1 MDTKASRW
9 KIDEELGIYM
19 VSKYLP
25 QKHLLTPKENGKG
38 EHSNLTMQKAGEHCS
53 HSRDQSEHHQ
63 KWNVLTSVSL
73 FFCYFYMNFIS
84 LMCFSKD
91 SLDIHIYMFVHS
103 YKHIHTHRHFHSF
116 LYLWVTLIFLTFFI
130 VVQVQLSPFSLHHC
144 PPPQPSPP
152 PTPHPIPPW
161 FCPCVLYRYSW
172 KPFPFFSHYLLA
184 PPLWLLSVYS

>member
-116 LYLWVTLIFLTFFI
+116 LYLWVTLIFFNFFYCCSST
-130 VVQVQLSPFSLHHC
+130 VVSIF
-144 PPPQPSPP
+144 PPPLP
-152 PTPHPIPPW
+152 PTPAIPTSHPSSHPSSVLSL
-161 FCPCVLYRYSW
+161 CPL
-172 KPFPFFSHYLLA
+172 
-184 PPLWLLSVYS
+184 